1 MLESVSTL
9 THALEARSDDE
20 AGRSFQSA
28 LTTQGLT
35 VRPPAQTP
43 PVQTP
48 SASDKLAAAVKQNPN
63 AAPSAS
69 DLSRPLDAAQ
79 ALSQNWDKW
88 GLHASHI
95 DFANPPA
102 NLPQEAKNVFKYL
115 AANPTLFDAI
125 SAGGGGTPGSVV
137 TKANVDA
144 YIKAA
149 TGDMAAAAKGAGGTS
164 LWDSATA
171 GLDPASRTG
180 EEAALNAPL
189 ANAELITANWH
200 SWGLHAGMD
209 FNNPPAD
216 LPPEAKAAL
225 KAVGSNPALMQALDS
240 GGSGKANGTITQAD
254 VNSFITHATD
264 DAKAAGKSFSDW
276 MAKNPN
282 ADDASKA
289 LARSATLLMANATL
303 ISGADPNQAATTSD
317 SFSAQDLTALASM
330 PGVSPDLAQAAS
342 FWSHPGMFAM
352 LDNGGSS
359 PATDKPDGTS
369 TRNNIGGWIGSQA
382 PATSADFSSML
393 NQAAAAD
400 MTAGVDTS
408 KVGNDIFSNPTNP
421 DGTPKYDAQT
431 KAAVLQQLIQ
441 TDSVLGA
448 GQSGNLW
455 NGDQGKIG
463 LAANEGSVRR
473 DLEDKINTLSQD
485 PDVTAWQSQNRPAAL
500 QSLVG
505 SDSAIS
511 GALQGDFND
520 QIASGKA
527 LDSLLGSK
535 DSSGNPVSD
544 GAALLSLASQ
554 YQFYADALGTG
565 GQPAGGLASL
575 QGIVSKDSQFSRL
588 SDEYSSQIVSGQ
600 ELRDKLSAGEDLQTA
615 SQEFS
620 GDAAGFAAVLD
631 PRTVSDNASTLQANF
646 SDVLTGQM
654 LGQAPASD
662 ITDVIGDGHGGLD
675 DAKIKAVMD
684 QLQAQDPDIFKNA
697 DGSEIKPDQI
707 TNLIKQV
714 WDSAGRQ
721 PAKVMDA
728 IGKLTGDKPTN
739 ALNAQYSKGALH
751 LVSAMFSGMTLI
763 GKGAEK
769 PTTPAQI
776 ASTAATGVQFA
787 GLMLEGG
794 AKFSKSA
801 GIKQWG
807 AADVSKIEA
816 LGKTLGGVA
825 NSMTGALGIVGGLS
839 SLASG
844 DKVGAGL
851 NLTGATLNLIA
862 GGSGIADGVISGL
875 GIGDEALTG
884 AIGLAGGVSAGLGAL
899 VGIGVM
905 IWQAVEQGKQQ
916 KRDETTF
923 YGQIDPVLHQY
934 GITGNGFQPDPPAV
948 PDPGVDGPAV

>member
-1 MLESVSTL
+1 MLESVSTAIQ
-9 THALEARSDDE
+9 ALESRSDDE

-28 LTTQGLT
+28 LTTQG
-35 VRPPAQTP
+35 VVARPPAQTP
-43 PVQTP
+43 
-48 SASDKLAAAVKQNPN
+48 SASDQLAAAVKQNPN

-69 DLSRPLDAAQ
+69 DLSRPLAAAQ
-79 ALSQNWDKW
+79 ELSQNWDKW
-88 GLHASHI
+88 GLHTGHV
-95 DFANPPA
+95 DFAHPPA
-102 NLPQEAKNVFKYL
+102 NLPQEAKDVFKYL

-125 SAGGGGTPGSVV
+125 SAGGGSTPSSTV

-149 TGDMAAAAKGAGGTS
+149 TSDMSAAAKTATGTS

-171 GLDPASRTG
+171 GLDPASRGG

-189 ANAELITANWH
+189 ADAELITANWH
-200 SWGLHAGMD
+200 SWGLHAGTD

-225 KAVGSNPALMQALDS
+225 KAVGSNPALMQALDPGS
-240 GGSGKANGTITQAD
+240 SGKGGGTITQAD
-254 VNSFITHATD
+254 VNSFIAHATD

-303 ISGADPNQAATTSD
+303 ISGADPGHAATSD
-317 SFSAQDLTALASM
+317 TFSAQDLTALASM
-330 PGVSPDLAQAAS
+330 PGVSPDLARAAS

-359 PATDKPDGTS
+359 PATDKPDGAS
-369 TRNNIGGWIGSQA
+369 TRDNIGGWLGSQA
-382 PATSADFSSML
+382 PTTSADFSSML
-393 NQAAAAD
+393 NQAAASD
-400 MTAGVDTS
+400 MIAGVDTP
-408 KVGNDIFSNPTNP
+408 KVGKDIFSNPTSP

-441 TDSVLGA
+441 SDTVLGA
-448 GQSGNLW
+448 GNSGNLW

-463 LAANEGSVRR
+463 LADNEGSVRR

-485 PDVTAWQSQNRPAAL
+485 PDVVAWQSQGRPAAL

-511 GALQGDFND
+511 DSMQGFFNS

-527 LDSLLGSK
+527 LDGLLGSK
-535 DSSGNPVSD
+535 DASGNPVSD
-544 GAALLSLASQ
+544 GAALLSFSSQ

-565 GQPAGGLASL
+565 GQPAGGAPSV
-575 QGIVSKDSQFSRL
+575 QDIVAKDSRFGRL

-600 ELRDKLSAGEDLQTA
+600 ELRDKLSSGEDLQTA

-620 GDAAGFAAVLD
+620 TDAAGFAAVLD
-631 PRTVSDNASTLQANF
+631 PRTVSDNAGTLQANF
-646 SDVLTGQM
+646 SDALTGQM
-654 LGQAPASD
+654 LAQAPASD
-662 ITDVIGDGHGGLD
+662 ITDAIGDGHGGLD
-675 DAKIKAVMD
+675 DAKIKAVLD
-684 QLQAQDPDIFKNA
+684 QLRAQDPGILKNA
-697 DGSEIKPDQI
+697 DGSEIKLDQI
-707 TNLIKQV
+707 TNLLKQV
-714 WDSAGRQ
+714 WDGAGRQ
-721 PAKVMDA
+721 PAKVLDA
-728 IGKLTGDKPTN
+728 IGKLTGDKPDN
-739 ALNAQYSKGALH
+739 PLNAQYSKGTLH
-751 LVSAMFSGMTLI
+751 LVSAVFSGLTLI

-776 ASTAATGVQFA
+776 ASAAATGVQFT

-794 AKFSKSA
+794 AKLSKSS
-801 GIKQWG
+801 GVKQWG
-807 AADVSKIEA
+807 AADVKQMEA

-825 NSMTGALGIVGGLS
+825 NSVTGALGIVSGLS

-844 DKVGAGL
+844 DKVGSGL
-851 NLTGATLNLIA
+851 NLTSGVLGLIA
-862 GGSGIADGVISGL
+862 GGAGIADGVISGFD
-875 GIGDEALTG
+875 IGGEALAG
-884 AIGLAGGVSAGLGAL
+884 ALGVTGGVSAGLGAL
-899 VGIGVM
+899 LGVGIL
-905 IWQAVEQGKQQ
+905 IWQLVEQGKQQ
-916 KRDETTF
+916 KHDENIL
-923 YGQIDPVLHQY
+923 YGQIDPVLQQY
-934 GITGNGFQPDPPAV
+934 GITGAGFQPDPAPVA
-948 PDPGVDGPAV
+948 DPGADGPAV